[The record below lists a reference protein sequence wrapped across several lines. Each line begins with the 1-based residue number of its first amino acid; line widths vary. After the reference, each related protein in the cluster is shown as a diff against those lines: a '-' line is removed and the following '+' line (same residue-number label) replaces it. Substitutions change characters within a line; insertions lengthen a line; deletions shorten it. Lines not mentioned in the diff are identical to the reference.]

1 MSARPTLECPAAPS
15 DTGAYRL
22 AWKGD
27 SQGKLFRLEEN
38 GEVLYVGPQQA
49 TTVSGRAEGS
59 YSYRVGML
67 EGKKVSSWS
76 EPCTVVV
83 SPPSLALALTLFGV
97 GLFVF
102 LATVFAVV
110 RGHRAHRR
118 GENLP

>member
-1 MSARPTLECPAAPS
+1 MSARPTLDCPAAPS

-22 AWKGD
+22 GWNND
-27 SQGKLFRLEEN
+27 QPGKIFRLEED

-59 YSYRVGML
+59 YAYRVGVL
-67 EGKKVSSWS
+67 EDNKVSSWS

-97 GLFVF
+97 GLLVFV
-102 LATVFAVV
+102 ATVFVVV

-118 GENLP
+118 EENLP